1 MDLGNIMQDRFV
13 TTENSEYNF
22 NIRNKTL
29 KTDLF
34 DSRMII
40 AKLILD
46 SLENITEVFVK
57 GKINSINV

>member
-13 TTENSEYNF
+13 TTENYEYNF
-22 NIRNKTL
+22 DIRNKTL

-57 GKINSINV
+57 GKINSIIV